1 MQLPLSLPVLVL
13 QSLPAWGTMQPWL
26 MLALPE
32 MLITWMAWEEHGTFW
47 GLDQGPVLPPAL
59 SPYLRSVGMGRRPP
73 PGACGAGAGG
83 IHHPKGM
90 SRGMC
95 TSSHI
100 YYKWWLS
107 GVPFLFF

>member
-13 QSLPAWGTMQPWL
+13 QLLPAWGTMQPWL

-59 SPYLRSVGMGRRPP
+59 SIARCYELS
-73 PGACGAGAGG
+73 
-83 IHHPKGM
+83 
-90 SRGMC
+90 SRG
-95 TSSHI
+95 SE
-100 YYKWWLS
+100 WGAQEWE
-107 GVPFLFF
+107 